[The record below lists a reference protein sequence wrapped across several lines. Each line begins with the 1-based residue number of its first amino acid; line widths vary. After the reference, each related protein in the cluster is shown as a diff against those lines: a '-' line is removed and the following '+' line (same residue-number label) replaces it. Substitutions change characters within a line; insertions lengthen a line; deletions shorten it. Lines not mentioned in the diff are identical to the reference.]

1 MCENDVS
8 LFHNLSPVNPGI
20 FILEYTAV
28 IREEKNPL
36 MVKMFDSVFF

>member
-28 IREEKNPL
+28 IGEEKKSIDGKN
-36 MVKMFDSVFF
+36 V